1 MPPHH
6 DDRVGSGPDRDLKGA
21 LRARLRSRR
30 RSLRDETGPPDRDDH
45 AARLAAHLSPLLAAL
60 PAGST
65 VASFT
70 SLPTEP
76 PTDAVN
82 ELIAALGHRLALPVL
97 LPDND
102 LDWDAGDGDR
112 LGRDAISAAALVLV
126 PALAIGRDGSRLGQ
140 GGGSYDRAL
149 PRVGR
154 SVPVIAIVHE
164 HEVVDTVPRDAH
176 DRDVDGVV
184 TATSGLVLLSGGTG
198 TPG

>member
-1 MPPHH
+1 MPAHH
-6 DDRVGSGPDRDLKGA
+6 EDRVGDGPDRDLKGA

-30 RSLRDETGPPDRDDH
+30 RSLRDETGPPGREDH
-45 AARLAAHLSPLLAAL
+45 AARLAAHLRPLLAAL
-60 PAGST
+60 PAGSA
-65 VASFT
+65 VATFT

-76 PTDAVN
+76 PTEAVN
-82 ELIAALGHRLALPVL
+82 ELITDLGHRLMLPVL

-102 LDWDAGDGDR
+102 LDWDAGDGSR

-126 PALAIGRDGSRLGQ
+126 PALAVGRDGSRLGQ

-164 HEVVDTVPRDAH
+164 HEVVDTVPRDPH

-184 TATSGLVLLSGGTG
+184 TATSGLVLLSAGAGA
-198 TPG
+198 PG